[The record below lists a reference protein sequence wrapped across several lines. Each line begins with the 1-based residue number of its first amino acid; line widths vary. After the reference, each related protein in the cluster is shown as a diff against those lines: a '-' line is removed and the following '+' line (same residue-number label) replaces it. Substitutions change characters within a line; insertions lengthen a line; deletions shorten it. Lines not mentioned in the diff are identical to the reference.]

1 MKHKQATSQQI
12 KEWHESDFLMRGKFD
27 VLAMFVVVPTIIQ
40 IVVFFTMLAAFK
52 IISYFI

>member
-1 MKHKQATSQQI
+1 MKHKQATNKQV
-12 KEWHESDFLMRGKFD
+12 KDWHESDFLMRGKFD

-40 IVVFFTMLAAFK
+40 VVVFFTMLTAFK